1 MRKRGDV
8 REAARIIAGVRADRR
23 AAGLIDAELP
33 AAGVLTG
40 LLLREGRHR
49 EVIPVLLDS
58 LRRLDERNY
67 RPALSLTL
75 WARKSCMPLRSPGRT
90 ATVLSPWTRR

>member
-1 MRKRGDV
+1 MHKRGDV
-8 REAARIIAGVRADRR
+8 REAARIIAAVRADSR

-58 LRRLDERNY
+58 LRRLDERKL
-67 RPALSLTL
+67 PARTEPD
-75 WARKSCMPLRSPGRT
+75 AADPQVVHDALRST
-90 ATVLSPWTRR
+90 D